1 MTARYAVY
9 FAPAEASLL
18 WQAGCAWLGRDARSG
33 VSQVQPRIDG
43 ISPERV
49 QDLTA
54 SPRHYGLHATL
65 KPPFRLAYD
74 MTEPMLLAALR
85 ALAAECTPFAL
96 PGLSVDMLAGFIALR
111 TAQHSDALQ
120 SLCDRCVVGLDR
132 FRRPMDAAEAAKRR
146 MAGLTADQEALLD
159 RFGYPYVLAEW
170 RFHITL
176 TERVSENERELLLP
190 GLARHFAA
198 ALAVPVHCDDVCLF
212 VQEALGEP
220 FVLRERIALGRPC

>member
-9 FAPAEASLL
+9 FAPAQASLL

-33 VSQVQPRIDG
+33 ASQRQPRIHG
-43 ISPERV
+43 IPPERV

-65 KPPFRLAYD
+65 KPPFRLAPG

-85 ALAAECTPFAL
+85 TLAAECSPFAL
-96 PGLSVDMLAGFIALR
+96 PGLAVDMLSGFIALR
-111 TAQHSDALQ
+111 TIQHSDVLRA
-120 SLCDRCVVGLDR
+120 LCDQCVLQLDR
-132 FRRPMDAAEAAKRR
+132 FRRPMDASEAAKRR
-146 MAGLTADQEALLD
+146 AVGLTADQEALLE
-159 RFGYPYVLAEW
+159 RLGYPYVLAEW

-176 TERVSENERELLLP
+176 TERVSGTERDLLLH

-220 FVLRERIALGRPC
+220 FALRERIALGRPG